1 MLLSILSFK
10 VSSFLSFLRICIF
23 NLQTFTVMFKTVI
36 EQQSITVKLLILL
49 FVLSLLISVQA
60 FLGNRYG
67 YQPLP
72 PSISQEHFESML
84 QVAKSKS
91 IDTTVLCQWY
101 KLDTNIMPP
110 LYQLQPITDFYPY
123 YSDYS
128 NVLQKSHQQQ
138 WHQTYNLLFE
148 TISTLTTIAV
158 NLSLMTEYE
167 AHQYVMSS
175 KLFHF
180 CNNHDLQIVK
190 FLLHI

>member
-23 NLQTFTVMFKTVI
+23 NLQTFTIMFKTVI

-84 QVAKSKS
+84 QVAKSMS
-91 IDTTVLCQWY
+91 IDTSVLCQWY